1 MPRKILLF
9 VICYLLFAI
18 SIPSAAFAA
27 VTPGVPTC
35 DLCGWCNP
43 TINPSPPNW
52 NDCHNCLYEPTPTPF
67 GPEVERANS
76 YYTVFGCLSTRPEFF
91 VKNIL
96 TIVFAVAGGIAFLAV
111 LTGAAIVLTSS
122 GYPQRLQTGKDLII
136 SSLFGLLLIIFSVFL
151 LRVVG
156 LDILK
161 IPGFG

>member
-1 MPRKILLF
+1 M
-9 VICYLLFAI
+9 
-18 SIPSAAFAA
+18 
-27 VTPGVPTC
+27 PGVSAC
-35 DLCGWCNP
+35 YLCGWCNP
-43 TINPSPPNW
+43 AINPSPPNW
-52 NDCHNCLYEPTPTPF
+52 NDCHNCLYEPTNAPSS
-67 GPEVERANS
+67 PEVERANS

-122 GYPQRLQTGKDLII
+122 GYPERLQTGKDLII